1 MRKLA
6 TALAL
11 GGICGAAQ
19 AQEPAAPDLELLEYL
34 GSWQAE
40 DDEWLAIAEWEK
52 DHPPPPPPRA
62 KREPDD
68 AERDERERKRNDDE
82 EGT

>member
-52 DHPPPPPPRA
+52 DHPPPPPRA
-62 KREPDD
+62 KREADD

>member
-6 TALAL
+6 TVLAL
-11 GGICGAAQ
+11 GGICGAVGAQ
-19 AQEPAAPDLELLEYL
+19 TEDSEAPDLELLEYL

-52 DHPPPPPPRA
+52 DRRPPRA
-62 KREPDD
+62 KREADD
-68 AERDERERKRNDDE
+68 AERDEGERKRNDDD
-82 EGT
+82 